1 MEPDVPYTSSPS
13 FGSTLKSV
21 AGSVMSTLANPI
33 VSRLT
38 SSGLLPG
45 GQRRMPGSSGVSIRF
60 LNNSQPNNSIDW
72 KVRLSVKPGS
82 GIFYMAGGE
91 LLAPLANRENG
102 FHGVIFPYTP
112 QITTTYVANYH
123 SMRFTHSNYTHHAYE
138 NSEVQ
143 AISITA
149 DFTAQNKIEAQYVLA
164 CIYFFRAATKMFFG
178 QSRNAGNPP
187 PLVYLDGYGE
197 KYFNQVPCLISNFTH
212 TMPADVDYIETTGTG
227 GGSPNIFGDQEY
239 ASGQSTRVPTISQI
253 QLTLLPTYSKDTIA
267 TFDLDQF
274 AQGQL
279 VNKGFI

>member
-21 AGSVMSTLANPI
+21 AGSVISTLANPI
-33 VSRLT
+33 MSRLT

-45 GQRRMPGSSGVSIRF
+45 GMSRMPNMPGTSIRF
-60 LNNSQPNNSIDW
+60 LNNSQSGSSIDW
-72 KVRLSVKPGS
+72 KVRISVSPSS
-82 GIFYMAGGE
+82 GLFYMAGGE

-112 QITTTYVANYH
+112 QISTTYIANYH
-123 SMRFTHSNYTHHAYE
+123 PMRFTHSNYTHYAYE

-143 AISITA
+143 AINITA
-149 DFTAQNKIEAQYVLA
+149 DFTAQNKLEAQYVLA

-178 QSRNAGNPP
+178 QSRNTGNPP

-197 KYFNQVPCLISNFTH
+197 KYFNQVPCLVSNFTH
-212 TMPADVDYIETTGTG
+212 NMPSDVDYIETSGTG
-227 GGSPNIFGDQEY
+227 AGSPNIFGDDEY
-239 ASGQSTRVPTISQI
+239 SSGSTTRVPTVSQI
-253 QLTLLPTYSKDTIA
+253 QLTLLPTYSKETVA
-267 TFDLDQF
+267 QFDLDQF

-279 VNKGFI
+279 VNRGFL

>member
-21 AGSVMSTLANPI
+21 AGSVISTLANPI
-33 VSRLT
+33 MSRLT

-45 GQRRMPGSSGVSIRF
+45 GMSRMPNTPGTSIRF
-60 LNNSQPNNSIDW
+60 LNNSQPGNSIDW
-72 KVRLSVKPGS
+72 KVRISVKPGS

-112 QITTTYVANYH
+112 QISTTYIANYH
-123 SMRFTHSNYTHHAYE
+123 SMRFTHSNYTHYAYE

-143 AISITA
+143 AITITA
-149 DFTAQNKIEAQYVLA
+149 DFTAQSKLEAQYVLA
-164 CIYFFRAATKMFFG
+164 CIYFFRAATKMFFAE
-178 QSRNAGNPP
+178 SRNAGNPP

-212 TMPADVDYIETTGTG
+212 TMPSDVDYIETGGTG
-227 GGSPNIFGDQEY
+227 AGSPNIYGDDEY
-239 ASGQSTRVPTISQI
+239 AAGSSTRVPTVSQML
-253 QLTLLPTYSKDTIA
+253 LTLLPTYSKDTVRQ
-267 TFDLDQF
+267 FNLDEF
-274 AQGQL
+274 AQGRL
-279 VNKGFI
+279 VDKGFL